1 MRNGFIIFVAALSIV
16 FVVVILK
23 CIGCSDSNEQPI
35 PIRTLPVPKNLKCN
49 DNPEI
54 HTRSFNK
61 APNQHEKLNNEHGKR
76 ITKATIDCKNFP
88 IKITA
93 QYPSYEEQF
102 LMVNYGKKTIKLV
115 QDPGDAWG
123 GGYLNFLGVDDR
135 FVYYSITGVSLSG
148 GVVLTY
154 YCFNWRNGEE
164 YFFDSDTCNS
174 SP

>member
-1 MRNGFIIFVAALSIV
+1 M
-16 FVVVILK
+16 ILK

-35 PIRTLPVPKNLKCN
+35 PIRTLPVPKNLLDTRCN
-49 DNPEI
+49 LPEI
-54 HTRSFNK
+54 HIRSFNK
-61 APNQHEKLNNEHGKR
+61 APNKVQKVNETSGTR

-148 GVVLTY
+148 GVIRTY
-154 YCFNWRNGEE
+154 YCFNWRNGKE
-164 YFFDSDTCNS
+164 YFFDSDTYNS